1 MDRII
6 SIDFSQ
12 SQTETGGMRARA
24 NSLWRHRDFM
34 KLWTGETVSKLG
46 SQVSLLAIPL
56 IAITVLKA
64 STFEVGALSAVEF
77 SPFILVALH
86 AGVWVDRLAKRPVL
100 IAADAGRF
108 AALLSIPIAY
118 ELGGL
123 GLAQLYVVAFT
134 TGVLTVFFDVAY
146 QSYLPVL
153 VDRDQ
158 LTDGNGKLAT
168 SESVALVA
176 GPGLA
181 GG

>member
-1 MDRII
+1 
-6 SIDFSQ
+6 
-12 SQTETGGMRARA
+12 
-24 NSLWRHRDFM
+24 
-34 KLWTGETVSKLG
+34 
-46 SQVSLLAIPL
+46 
-56 IAITVLKA
+56 
-64 STFEVGALSAVEF
+64 
-77 SPFILVALH
+77 VALH
-86 AGVWVDRLAKRPVL
+86 AGVWVDRLSKRPVL
-100 IAADAGRF
+100 IAADVGRF
-108 AALLSIPIAY
+108 VALLSIPLVY

-123 GLAQLYVVAFT
+123 GMAQLYIVAFT

-181 GG
+181 GGLIELVGSPLAVLADAVSFAVSGLAILTIGKPEPPVPARGGEQGRTRTE